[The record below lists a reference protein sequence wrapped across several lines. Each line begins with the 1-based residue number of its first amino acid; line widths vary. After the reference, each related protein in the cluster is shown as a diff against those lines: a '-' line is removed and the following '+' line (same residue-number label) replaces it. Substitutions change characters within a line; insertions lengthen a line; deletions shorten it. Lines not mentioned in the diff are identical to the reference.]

1 MRVAFFDTECFP
13 NFWLLKFRPIGEQSL
28 SFSILAG
35 QRFSDQQIAE
45 IRALFDTH
53 TVISFN
59 GINYDVAM
67 ITGALC
73 GYTPEQLKD
82 INDRMIVHKVRY
94 WDLGLPRWQPYD
106 HIDLIEVAPG
116 DGSLKQYAG
125 RIHSK
130 KIQDLPYEPDHILTE
145 SQMSEVALYCDN
157 DLDVLEDLWNALQPQ
172 IEQRVA
178 LSERYGIDLRSKS
191 DAQLAETLIKALCEK
206 ETGRTIYKQDID
218 YNMQFKYDVPAYIAY
233 QTPQL
238 QDALAKVKSATFRL
252 SSSGYVEMP
261 QELDELAIPIGQ
273 SVYRMG
279 IGGLHSSESTS
290 VHHSDKVNVLRD
302 NDVAAYYPS
311 LILNSGKYP
320 KSLGPAFIPVFTGI
334 KDRRIAGKRECQRL
348 AKLNL
353 KNTIEY
359 TKAHVDNEGGKIQIN
374 GTFGKSGSPYSI
386 LFAPEMLIQTTI
398 TGQLC
403 LLMLIEWHEAY
414 GIPVV
419 SANTDGIVIKCP
431 KDKVAVS
438 DALIAEWQTRTGLE
452 METVEYK
459 SIYSRD
465 VNNYLAVKSD
475 GSVKRKGEY
484 ATSGLV
490 EKKNPDVE
498 ICSDAVADFLAK
510 DTPLLYTLAACR
522 DIRKFVTIQKVTGG
536 GVKLWGESPLK
547 DTKVRD
553 MLPVLLANG
562 WIKDGRKWQRN
573 GQVHDARTA
582 YSLCFPVQR
591 PEYLGKVVRWYY
603 STQAPGPIVYA
614 KRNAIVSLSYGA
626 RPCMTLPDEFP
637 TDIDYEWY
645 LNKCLTILK
654 DIGYSDDT
662 VNKEITHDPATI

>member
-1 MRVAFFDTECFP
+1 MQKVAFYDTECFP
-13 NFWLLKFRPIGEQSL
+13 NFWLLKLRPKGEQSL
-28 SFSILAG
+28 SFSIRSG
-35 QRFSDQQIAE
+35 QRLTDQQMAE
-45 IRALFDTH
+45 IRALFQTY

-67 ITGALC
+67 ITSALS
-73 GYTPEQLKD
+73 GYTPEQLKV
-82 INDRMIVHKVRY
+82 INDRMIVDKVRH
-94 WDLGLPRWQPYD
+94 WELGLPRWQPAD
-106 HIDLIEVAPG
+106 HIDIMEVAPG
-116 DGSLKQYAG
+116 AGSLKQYAG

-130 KIQDLPYEPDHILTE
+130 KIQDLPYEPDHVLTE
-145 SQMSEVALYCDN
+145 PEMVEVDLYCDN
-157 DLDVLEDLWNALQPQ
+157 DLDVLEDLWDALQPQ

-191 DAQLAETLIKALCEK
+191 DAQLAETLVKALCEDAIGQK
-206 ETGRTIYKQDID
+206 IYKQDIN
-218 YNMQFKYDVPAYIAY
+218 YNMSFKYDAPPYIGY
-233 QTPQL
+233 QLPQL
-238 QDALAKVKSATFRL
+238 QDALNKVRNSTFRL
-252 SSSGYVEMP
+252 AASGTVEMP
-261 QELDELAIPIGQ
+261 HQLDDLAIPIGT
-273 SVYRMG
+273 SVYRLG
-279 IGGLHSSESTS
+279 IGGLHSSESVA
-290 VHHSDKVNVLRD
+290 VHHSDESNVLKD

-320 KSLGPAFIPVFTGI
+320 KSLGHTFIPVFQGI
-334 KDRRIAGKRECQRL
+334 VDRRIAGKKESQRL

-353 KNTIEY
+353 KDTPEY
-359 TKAHVDNEGGKIQIN
+359 IKATVDNEGGKIQIN
-374 GTFGKSGSPYSI
+374 GSFGKTGSPYSI

-398 TGQLC
+398 TGQLS

-431 KDKVAVS
+431 RDKVS
-438 DALIAEWQTRTGLE
+438 LSEALISEWQTRTGLE

-465 VNNYLAVKSD
+465 VNNYFAVKSD

-484 ATSGLV
+484 STAGLV

-498 ICSDAVADFLAK
+498 ICSDAVADFLSK
-510 DTPLLYTLAACR
+510 GTPLLYSLAACR

-536 GVKLWGESPLK
+536 GIKLWGDGPRK

-562 WIKDGRKWQRN
+562 WMKDGRKWQRN
-573 GQVHDARTA
+573 GQIHDASTA
-582 YSLCFPVQR
+582 YALCFPIQR

-626 RPCMTLPDEFP
+626 KPCMTLPDDFP
-637 TDIDYEWY
+637 TDIDYDWY
-645 LNKCLTILK
+645 MRKCLTILN
-654 DIGYSDDT
+654 DIGYSDGT
-662 VNKEITHDPATI
+662 VNKE

>member
-1 MRVAFFDTECFP
+1 MQKLALFDTECFP
-13 NFWLLKFRPIGEQSL
+13 NYWLLKLRPIGEQSIA
-28 SFSILAG
+28 FSIRAG
-35 QRFSDQQIAE
+35 QRLTDQQMAE
-45 IRALFDTH
+45 IRALFQTY

-73 GYTPEQLKD
+73 GYTPEQLKV
-82 INDRMIVHKVRY
+82 INDRMIVEKVRH
-94 WDLGLPRWQPYD
+94 WELGLPRWQPTD
-106 HIDLIEVAPG
+106 HIDIMEVAPG
-116 DGSLKQYAG
+116 AGSLKQYAG

-130 KIQDLPYEPDHILTE
+130 KIQDLPYEPGHVL
-145 SQMSEVALYCDN
+145 SEPEIAEVELYCEN
-157 DLDVLEDLWNALQPQ
+157 DLDVLEDLWGALQPQ
-172 IEQRVA
+172 IEQRIA

-191 DAQLAETLIKALCEK
+191 DAQLAETLVKALCEDAIGQK
-206 ETGRTIYKQDID
+206 IYKQDVD
-218 YNMQFKYDVPAYIAY
+218 YNLTFKYEQPTYIAFHL
-233 QTPQL
+233 PQL
-238 QDALAKVKSATFRL
+238 QHALSLVRNSIFSLGA
-252 SSSGYVEMP
+252 SGTVEMP
-261 QELDELAIPIGQ
+261 YQLDKLTIPIGQ
-273 SVYRMG
+273 SVYRLG
-279 IGGLHSSESTS
+279 IGGLHSSESIA
-290 VHHSDKVNVLRD
+290 VHHSDEVSVLKD

-311 LILNSGKYP
+311 LILNSSKYP
-320 KSLGPAFIPVFTGI
+320 KSLGPTFLPVFQGI
-334 KDRRIAGKRECQRL
+334 VDRRIAGKRECQRL
-348 AKLNL
+348 SKLNL
-353 KNTIEY
+353 KNTLEY
-359 TKAHVDNEGGKIQIN
+359 TKATVDNEGGKIQIN
-374 GTFGKSGSPYSI
+374 GSFGKTGSPYSI

-398 TGQLC
+398 TGQLS

-431 KDKVAVS
+431 RDKATLS
-438 DALIAEWQTRTGLE
+438 EALISEWQIRTGLE

-465 VNNYLAVKSD
+465 VNNYFAVKSD

-484 ATSGLV
+484 STAGLV

-498 ICSDAVADFLAK
+498 ICSDAVADYLSK
-510 DTPLLYTLAACR
+510 GTPLLYTLASCR

-536 GVKLWGESPLK
+536 GIKLWGDGPRK

-562 WIKDGRKWQRN
+562 WMKDGRKWQRN
-573 GQVHDARTA
+573 GHTHDAQTA
-582 YSLCFPVQR
+582 YALCFPVQR

-626 RPCMTLPDEFP
+626 KPCMTLPDEFP

-645 LNKCLTILK
+645 LNKCLTILN
-654 DIGYSDDT
+654 DIGYSDGT
-662 VNKEITHDPATI
+662 VNNN

>member
-1 MRVAFFDTECFP
+1 MLKLAVFDTECYP
-13 NFWLLKFRPIGEQSL
+13 NYWLLKFRPICEQSL
-28 SFSILAG
+28 SFSIHAG
-35 QRFSDQQIAE
+35 RRFSDQQIAE

-130 KIQDLPYEPDHILTE
+130 KIQDLPYEPNHILTE
-145 SQMSEVALYCDN
+145 LQMTEVALYCDN

-302 NDVAAYYPS
+302 NDVASYYPS

-320 KSLGPAFIPVFTGI
+320 HALGKTFA
-334 KDRRIAGKRECQRL
+334 KEYSNLKQNRLCAKRES
-348 AKLNL
+348 AKL
-353 KNTIEY
+353 
-359 TKAHVDNEGGKIQIN
+359 KARLVSLERE
-374 GTFGKSGSPYSI
+374 
-386 LFAPEMLIQTTI
+386 L
-398 TGQLC
+398 
-403 LLMLIEWHEAY
+403 HEAK
-414 GIPVV
+414 
-419 SANTDGIVIKCP
+419 A
-431 KDKVAVS
+431 
-438 DALIAEWQTRTGLE
+438 
-452 METVEYK
+452 
-459 SIYSRD
+459 
-465 VNNYLAVKSD
+465 
-475 GSVKRKGEY
+475 Y
-484 ATSGLV
+484 A
-490 EKKNPDVE
+490 
-498 ICSDAVADFLAK
+498 
-510 DTPLLYTLAACR
+510 
-522 DIRKFVTIQKVTGG
+522 
-536 GVKLWGESPLK
+536 
-547 DTKVRD
+547 
-553 MLPVLLANG
+553 
-562 WIKDGRKWQRN
+562 
-573 GQVHDARTA
+573 
-582 YSLCFPVQR
+582 
-591 PEYLGKVVRWYY
+591 
-603 STQAPGPIVYA
+603 
-614 KRNAIVSLSYGA
+614 
-626 RPCMTLPDEFP
+626 
-637 TDIDYEWY
+637 
-645 LNKCLTILK
+645 
-654 DIGYSDDT
+654 
-662 VNKEITHDPATI
+662 AT